1 MFNVG
6 TMLHRC
12 KVAVSVITAVFLIY
26 VNVYMWGLT
35 PFTDFEFYWRPDSQ
49 LVIRYVPAES
59 VAVGLLETGDLVEA
73 VEGMPVYRGQ
83 AVYPLPLQTSYLLT
97 VERNGEMV
105 DVDVPFLKQPGALAI
120 SYRLPM
126 SILTLAFWVVGIVI
140 LYFAQQ
146 DNIVAL
152 YIGYLFALT
161 SVVTLGTH
169 STILSVPGAWAWRPF
184 LYVIGVG
191 YLYLGFLPRTKPL
204 STRIQ
209 RLFKLLHGIALGLGM
224 VALWEAAVL
233 FPQGRSVAEAVGVS
247 LYDLALLLNGLGWLL
262 GFVVLVIRTWQMKP
276 TYERQ
281 QNILLIFLIGLA
293 VIPVVFLTLLPR
305 VLLDVAFLPFPAAIL
320 LFLLVP
326 VGYFFVIYRRGFLG
340 LDILFSRTV
349 IFITLALAMV
359 AVYASGLFLLQHFL
373 PFNNQTNTPA
383 VLMFL
388 PTLALS
394 IYSSRPINKLVH
406 GLFFGWQIDHTLPV
420 FTAAL
425 SSKPEIATLETVVK
439 SLGSELHSAKALLVL
454 NNEEGYLLAVAHLG
468 GVDWKPLPLGVF
480 IPFFTPLLR
489 TAIRPHQ
496 ALHPL
501 LQANEWMELVLPIMV
516 RGEQVG
522 FWAFSRPDGYF
533 NAEQVRFLERVAE
546 IIAVS
551 SEAIYLFESSRK
563 QSLQLLAVQDA
574 ERKRLASMLHDSP
587 LQTMMFVTHK
597 IHAVA
602 ADPCACQDIAAVS
615 LREQVQTLQKTMTEL
630 REICVGLYP
639 PIIELGPTLVVTE
652 VCRQFETDFGLPI
665 EVEVDIEKTFRSSE
679 VLATAVYRV
688 LVEAL
693 NNVVKHAS
701 ATRVVVSLYD
711 EAGWLHLVVADD
723 GVGNSLSN
731 LSLSDLIRRQ
741 HLGVVGMVEWAK
753 QMKGQLLF
761 EENWPKGTRIRL
773 QMPLEEQVV

>member
-1 MFNVG
+1 MFNLG
-6 TMLHRC
+6 DILNRC
-12 KVAVSVITAVFLIY
+12 KIAVVVITAVFLIY
-26 VNVYMWGLT
+26 VNVYMWGFT

-49 LVIRYVPAES
+49 LVIRHVPAES
-59 VAVGLLETGDLVEA
+59 IAVGLLEDGDRVEA
-73 VEGMPVYRGQ
+73 VEGYPVYRGQ
-83 AVYPLPLQTSYLLT
+83 VVYPLPLQASYLLT
-97 VERNGEMV
+97 VERKGETL
-105 DVDVPFLKQPGALAI
+105 DVDVPFLEQPGALAI

-126 SILTLAFWVVGIVI
+126 SILTLAFWVVGTVI
-140 LYFAQQ
+140 LYFAQK
-146 DNIVAL
+146 DNLAAL
-152 YIGYLFALT
+152 YIGYLFVIT
-161 SVVTLGTH
+161 GVVTMGTH
-169 STILSVPGAWAWRPF
+169 STILSVPGAWIWRPF

-204 STRIQ
+204 STRTQ
-209 RLFKLLHGIALGLGM
+209 RLFKLLHGLALCLGI
-224 VALWEAAVL
+224 VALWEASVL
-233 FPQGRSVAEAVGVS
+233 FPQGRSFADWLSIG

-262 GFVVLVIRTWQMKP
+262 GFAILVIRTWQMET

-281 QNILLIFLIGLA
+281 QNIILIFLIGLA
-293 VIPVVFLTLLPR
+293 VVPVVFLTMLPR

-326 VGYFFVIYRRGFLG
+326 TGYFFVIYRRGFLG
-340 LDILFSRTV
+340 LEIIFSRTV

-359 AVYASGLFLLQHFL
+359 GVYSSGLFVLQRFV
-373 PFNNQTNTPA
+373 PFAKQTNAPA

-425 SSKPEIATLETVVK
+425 SSKPEMATLETVVM
-439 SLGSELHSAKALLVL
+439 SLANELRSARAVLVL
-454 NNEEGYLLAVAHLG
+454 INEEGYLLAVARLG
-468 GVDWKPLPLGVF
+468 SVAWKPLPLGAFV
-480 IPFFTPLLR
+480 PFFKPLLR

-501 LQANEWMELVLPIMV
+501 LQANQWMELVLPIMV
-516 RGEQVG
+516 RGNQVG

-533 NAEQVRFLERVAE
+533 NVEQVRFLERVAE
-546 IIAVS
+546 IVAVS

-563 QSLQLLAVQDA
+563 QSLQLLAAQDA

-597 IHAVA
+597 IHSVA
-602 ADPCACQDIAAVS
+602 ADPCACQEVAAVS
-615 LREQVQTLQKTMTEL
+615 LQEQVQILQKTMTEL

-639 PIIELGPTLVVTE
+639 PIIEMGPALVVTE
-652 VCRQFETDFGLPI
+652 VCRQFEADFGLLI
-665 EVEVDIEKTFRSSE
+665 DVDVDLEKTFGGSE
-679 VLATAVYRV
+679 AVATAVYRI

-693 NNVVKHAS
+693 NNVVKHAE
-701 ATRVVVSLYD
+701 ATRATVALYD
-711 EAGWLHLVVADD
+711 EGGWLHLVIADD
-723 GVGNSLSN
+723 GVGSN
-731 LSLSDLIRRQ
+731 LSDVSLSDLIRRQ

-753 QMKGQLLF
+753 QMKGKLLF
-761 EENWPKGTRIRL
+761 AENRPQGTCIRL
-773 QMPLEEQVV
+773 QLPLEEQVL